1 MRPDLLLCM
10 NLLIAALT
18 AHADDPP
25 KHQPGAATQAFIDR
39 PVDELQWQHGVSFFG
54 DFKYP
59 PGFTH
64 FDYVNP
70 DAPKGGKLVRGSGV
84 SWNSFTPY
92 IIKGRSAPVNIL
104 GEMSLY
110 DSLMWPSGDEVGVY
124 YGNLAESIA
133 VSDDSTEVRIRLRPE
148 ARWHD
153 GVPVTGRD
161 IKFSFEHLK
170 ANGGASV
177 RAAFHSLEAV
187 IILEE
192 KEVLVCFRQ
201 PVNINSMTTLLG
213 KPAMLPEHYWRE
225 RDITETTLEP
235 PLGSGPYRIGDFK
248 AGKYIELVRVT
259 DYWGQDLGIHRGR
272 HNLDVLRFE
281 TYRDATVRR
290 EGLKKGLLDV
300 FTESNAAQWV
310 SGYDQDK
317 IERGV
322 LRQYKQHWQ
331 QYVGAIRALGFNQ
344 EKERFT
350 DVRVREALTL
360 AFDLKWINDVLFYGV
375 YEMPESYF
383 HGTSLAATGLPS
395 AAELALLEPYREQL
409 PEQVFTTA
417 PFAASDHA
425 ALEGRDAIIEAQQ
438 LLAHSGWNIS
448 DGALRNAAG
457 APFEVK
463 FLVSDAEAQ
472 AVLLPYQQQLRR
484 LGISSEI
491 RLLEAAQYFNLL
503 RKGDYDAVFGSL
515 GFSFPP
521 AAEVRAYLHSS
532 SQGIY
537 NFARLASPVVD
548 ALSDRVMNADSRE
561 SLTAAT
567 RALDRVL
574 FWQFYF
580 VPARVIEPARVMMWN
595 KFGQPSTVAPY
606 VSGFPATWWWDEE
619 KAQRVEQVL
628 QR

>member
-1 MRPDLLLCM
+1 MRPDLLLSM

-18 AHADDPP
+18 VHADDPP
-25 KHQPGAATQAFIDR
+25 KHQPCAATQAFIDR

-59 PGFTH
+59 PGFSH

-70 DAPKGGKLVRGSGV
+70 DAPKGGKLVRGASIR
-84 SWNSFTPY
+84 WNSFTPN
-92 IIKGRSAPVNIL
+92 IIKGRIAPVNIL

-161 IKFSFEHLK
+161 IKFSFEHLR
-170 ANGGASV
+170 ANGGASI

-201 PVNINSMTTLLG
+201 PVNLNSMTTLLG

-259 DYWGQDLGIHRGR
+259 DYWGKDLGIHRGR

-290 EGLKKGLLDV
+290 ESLKKGLLDV

-322 LRQYKQHWQ
+322 LRQYKRHWL
-331 QYVGAIRALGFNQ
+331 QYVGAFRALGFNQ

-425 ALEGRDAIIEAQQ
+425 ALEGRDAIIEAQK

-503 RKGDYDAVFGSL
+503 RKGDYDAVFGNL

-521 AAEVRAYLHSS
+521 AAEVRAFLHSS

-537 NFARLASPVVD
+537 NFARLASPVLD

-580 VPARVIEPARVMMWN
+580 VPVRVIEPARVMMWN